1 MSKVGRKHVTLPAGV
16 TITVDKDLITV
27 KGAKEALS
35 LKRARN
41 INVEVEG
48 NEVIVTRDNDGKAAR
63 AAHGMTRAIIANM
76 VTGVTEGY
84 TKTLEIVGVGYR
96 AAMQGSKLVLSLGYS
111 HPVEVTPPAGITFA
125 VDGNTTVL
133 VKGADKQVVGQVA
146 SEIRAWRAP
155 EPYKG
160 KGIRYKG
167 EFVRRK
173 AGKAGSK

>member
-1 MSKVGRKHVTLPAGV
+1 MSKVGRKPITLPAGV
-16 TITVDKDLITV
+16 TLSVTDDVITV
-27 KGAKEALS
+27 KGAKETLT
-35 LKRARN
+35 LKRAKN
-41 INVEVEG
+41 INVDVADG
-48 NEVIVTRDNDGKAAR
+48 QVNVTRNNDQKATR

-76 VTGVTEGY
+76 ILGVTEGY
-84 TKTLEIVGVGYR
+84 TKTLEIQGVGYR

-125 VDGNTTVL
+125 VEGNTTIL

-160 KGIRYKG
+160 KGIRYRG

-173 AGKAGSK
+173 AGKTGSK

>member
-1 MSKVGRKHVTLPAGV
+1 MSKVGRKPIALPAGV
-16 TITVDKDLITV
+16 TIDVAPELITV
-27 KGAKEALS
+27 KGAKEQLT
-35 LKRARN
+35 LKRAKN
-41 INVEVEG
+41 IDVEVNG
-48 NEVIVTRDNDGKAAR
+48 AEVVVTRRCDDKAAR

-76 VTGVTEGY
+76 ITGVTEGY

-96 AAMQGSKLVLSLGYS
+96 AAMQGNKLVLSLGYS